1 MLAQEKND
9 FLSRI
14 SAVSEKLNMA
24 EEERKSQVD
33 SLISEKIGLQAD
45 TSKLNE
51 NIKTLQ
57 QEIKVSNFKHFEIS
71 QPASQP
77 ASHIATTFWSE

>member
-14 SAVSEKLNMA
+14 SAVNEKLNMA

-33 SLISEKIGLQAD
+33 SLISEKIGLQAV

-77 ASHIATTFWSE
+77 AT